1 MLNAQG
7 YFNVV
12 KPQFQQNQF
21 GGTFGGPIKKDRA
34 FFFLSYEGRRI
45 KQGIPSAQFYVPN
58 QNQRNGDFSSV
69 TGGFS
74 GQIANQAVADLF
86 NNRPGCLGAL
96 GLSSPL
102 STQGDTV
109 PIPYASIFANNQI
122 PTPCMDP
129 TAVALMKL
137 YVPLP
142 NQPGNLFQSV
152 PNQIVNGDQGSVK
165 FDYRLTNNQNLNV
178 YYYVNDSITNQAFS
192 FFQAAGANVP
202 GFGAQIPTTVQQ
214 LNIAHIW
221 TISNSLVNEARFTYM
236 RENQTGFQAPAQH
249 QPGAEL
255 MRQPRTVQPV
265 L

>member
-1 MLNAQG
+1 
-7 YFNVV
+7 
-12 KPQFQQNQF
+12 
-21 GGTFGGPIKKDRA
+21 
-34 FFFLSYEGRRI
+34 
-45 KQGIPSAQFYVPN
+45 
-58 QNQRNGDFSSV
+58 
-69 TGGFS
+69 
-74 GQIANQAVADLF
+74 
-86 NNRPGCLGAL
+86 
-96 GLSSPL
+96 
-102 STQGDTV
+102 
-109 PIPYASIFANNQI
+109 
-122 PTPCMDP
+122 MDP

-178 YYYVNDSITNQAFS
+178 YYYINDSLTNQAFS

-202 GFGAQIPTTVQQ
+202 GFGAQMPTTVQQ

-236 RENQTGFQAPAQH
+236 RENQIGFQAPARTNLVQRLLR
-249 QPGAEL
+249 QPGA
-255 MRQPRTVQPV
+255 VQPV

>member
-1 MLNAQG
+1 M
-7 YFNVV
+7 F
-12 KPQFQQNQF
+12 P
-21 GGTFGGPIKKDRA
+21 
-34 FFFLSYEGRRI
+34 
-45 KQGIPSAQFYVPN
+45 
-58 QNQRNGDFSSV
+58 
-69 TGGFS
+69 TGM
-74 GQIANQAVADLF
+74 
-86 NNRPGCLGAL
+86 
-96 GLSSPL
+96 
-102 STQGDTV
+102 
-109 PIPYASIFANNQI
+109 I

-178 YYYVNDSITNQAFS
+178 YYYINDSVTDQAFS

-202 GFGAQIPTTVQQ
+202 GFGAQVPTTVQQ

-236 RENQTGFQAPAQH
+236 RENQIGFQAPARTNLVQDSCGSFVPSS
-249 QPGAEL
+249 QCFSDPNNPSAGITPGLGQEL
-255 MRQPRTVQPV
+255 RRSSVHRGARFV
-265 L
+265 